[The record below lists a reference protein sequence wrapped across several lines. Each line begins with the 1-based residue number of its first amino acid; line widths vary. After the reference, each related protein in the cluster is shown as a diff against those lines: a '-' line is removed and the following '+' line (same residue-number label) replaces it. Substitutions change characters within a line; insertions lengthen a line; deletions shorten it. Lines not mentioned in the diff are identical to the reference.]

1 MIFSREWNSVYVLS
15 RRWAEQGVS
24 DVLLQTL
31 VDLLLRGVLPV
42 IPSCKGCK
50 TPQKTELA
58 ARSGAQPHLADA
70 PDAHSIRQDCP
81 VLHEPTQSCRRKA
94 LGQVRCQRDLNTR
107 QVVR

>member
-70 PDAHSIRQDCP
+70 PDSQSITQDRP
-81 VLHEPTQSCRRKA
+81 LDRKGVVQGRSGDLGERRSF
-94 LGQVRCQRDLNTR
+94 
-107 QVVR
+107 